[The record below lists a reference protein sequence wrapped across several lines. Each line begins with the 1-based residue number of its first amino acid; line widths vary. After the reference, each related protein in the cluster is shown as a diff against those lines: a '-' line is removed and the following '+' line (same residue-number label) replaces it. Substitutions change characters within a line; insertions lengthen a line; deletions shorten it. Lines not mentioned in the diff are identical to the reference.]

1 MLITNTDDS
10 QLCNILLYPTL
21 YLTMK
26 QLNSNQAVGNETN
39 KHANKNQL
47 PYSHQIPRVL
57 NFAILKKTQNL
68 TLAK

>member
-1 MLITNTDDS
+1 
-10 QLCNILLYPTL
+10 
-21 YLTMK
+21 MK

-68 TLAK
+68 ILAKYRTRED